1 MVCRVV
7 EGQRRVVLQ
16 KSAGKGSAAGKWKG
30 SYRARTGQDVQL
42 CHFSEGRQ
50 ALWAGQALIRAT
62 SGLQMLFLPGILQG
76 GEGMIVGVEE
86 EWILESR
93 HTWDTFHAFPWGH

>member
-1 MVCRVV
+1 
-7 EGQRRVVLQ
+7 
-16 KSAGKGSAAGKWKG
+16 
-30 SYRARTGQDVQL
+30 
-42 CHFSEGRQ
+42 
-50 ALWAGQALIRAT
+50 
-62 SGLQMLFLPGILQG
+62 MLFLPGILQG